1 MIFNRFKFI
10 LIVLL
15 ILNPFNTLF
24 LIFNP
29 NNNDFSEK
37 NSKSLDNSNLDI
49 AINKIDPRIFQIFN
63 TNDDEGMKVPVIISY
78 NYHDENFKDRL
89 EKNSDSLGY
98 NYKLIPAASIYS
110 SEKDILSIA
119 KSPIVKK
126 IFLDKKVYP
135 LSIEKKSLAH
145 ECYDPISPTPQFKPL
160 VNQSVNQIGAPYL
173 WDLNYNGSGTV
184 VAVLD
189 TGIDKT
195 HPDLNDLD
203 DNTISNDP
211 KVVNEVSFI
220 DYNFDGIIDEE
231 ANDKVGHGTHVAG
244 IISGTGEAS
253 NYKYKGVAPASNL
266 TNVKV
271 LSTYGGYDSWIIKGI
286 EYAALGADKLENTGD
301 EADII
306 SMSLGGSGY
315 VDEPMIMAVNAAWD
329 LNKTVVI
336 AAGNSG
342 DDFFTI
348 ESPGL
353 SSKAITVGAT
363 DQFDQIAKFSSRGP
377 SPDLSMGIDICA
389 PGVNILSTRADLP
402 ELSAI
407 EGNYTSNSGTS
418 MATPFVAGAVALLL
432 HSDPNLTPTT
442 IKTALMIS
450 AIDIGVSSYIQ
461 GAGRLDVYAA
471 YNLINEQSGIFGT
484 ELKRANIMNQI
495 EFDNFGIKGEF
506 ESPFYSDDL
515 GDWHKNN
522 TYGRRGSDLFET
534 FFALRYNMSQSQKFY
549 FSDDLIRIY
558 PRELRWLV
566 YNSTHKIAVDS
577 LLTPDENLKI
587 NILYEIFEDS
597 KWMRIS
603 FNITSLSSMNLE
615 NLNFYYYMD
624 PDVYSLSRMDDE
636 LDASDDGEFIQ
647 SINALVAND
656 TYYDESTH
664 PKWGFH
670 PNNYFGFSSFNNS
683 IAYEVNDYDDVYDNM
698 VDDTLSNNTYYHGDV
713 ALVQQWLN
721 TTLSPNNHTLLP
733 FIIAFGDNRTNFIDN
748 VNEAKNAPFFKL
760 EKSDIAIN
768 TLLISNPVYNA
779 TLTYLN
785 VSITNVGYS
794 SSSQFKVTT
803 FIDHVEINETEITGL
818 LSDEEIL
825 ISIPVIINGTGIH
838 NITIIANYSQGEF
851 ENATDNNRL
860 ERDVRV
866 ITSAL
871 VTIFP
876 QSPFDNPLNLKYAGQ
891 FLFWNCSI
899 LQGEYFSELKL
910 NKTGNGKNFISF
922 NGNPTSTDEI
932 AINAGIGQYFMNI
945 SVNIPKG
952 LTGNYQFKLQLLN
965 SSDIIYE
972 LPVEYELLGDIPLNL
987 FINQST
993 IEEAGPEDG
1002 DGIVEGDE
1010 YGCAEFLVQSNDT
1023 INTARD
1029 VFLIITAK
1037 NHSSINIMDY
1047 RVEIDYSI
1055 SPNACEWGSDDLDFI
1070 VPYNISDTYFAIW
1083 SVIFATVGH
1092 TDDYIPFFQG
1102 MLNYS
1107 IHQRTPGTPN
1117 LELKSA
1123 KFYDLVLYSDSD
1135 YVLEPGE
1142 TGYVEIHFRNIG
1154 GGSALQIFNTNIS
1167 CSDSRVIIH
1176 EPFFIFIFIIF
1187 PTTHIQWN
1195 GIDPGDYSRISSS
1208 FPFFTLA
1215 DSIPRGEVLHFT
1227 IDIEYCNVDGDKFE
1241 ETFQFK
1247 YTVPFVATF
1256 GDDDEDDDDD
1266 EYGAISIGMYY
1277 LIFLVISIISIII
1290 VVRRKSIKKRYLE
1303 SSY

>member
-1 MIFNRFKFI
+1 MIFNKFKSI

-24 LIFNP
+24 LIFIP
-29 NNNDFSEK
+29 NNDDFNEK

-49 AINKIDPRIFQIFN
+49 ATNKIDPRIFQILN
-63 TNDDEGMKVPVIISY
+63 NNDKEGMKVSVIISY
-78 NYHDENFKDRL
+78 NYNDEDFKDRL
-89 EKNSDSLGY
+89 EKNSDSFGY
-98 NYKLIPAASIYS
+98 NYKLIPATSIYS
-110 SEKDILSIA
+110 SKKEIFTIA
-119 KSPIVKK
+119 KSPIVKR

-145 ECYDPISPTPQFKPL
+145 EYYDAISPTHQFNPL
-160 VNQSVNQIGAPYL
+160 VNQSVNQIGAPHL

-203 DNTISNDP
+203 DNFITNDP
-211 KVVNEVSFI
+211 KIVNEVSFI
-220 DYNFDGIIDEE
+220 DYNFDGIIDED
-231 ANDKVGHGTHVAG
+231 ANDIVGHGTHVAG

-253 NYKYKGVAPASNL
+253 NNRYKGVAPASNL
-266 TNVKV
+266 LNVKV

-315 VDEPMIMAVNAAWD
+315 VDDLIVMAVNAAWD

-353 SSKAITVGAT
+353 SSKAITVSAT

-389 PGVNILSTRADLP
+389 PGVNIISTRANLS

-407 EGNYTSNSGTS
+407 DGNYTSKSGTS
-418 MATPFVAGAVALLL
+418 MATPFVAGVVALLL
-432 HSDPNLTPTT
+432 HSDPDLTPTT

-450 AIDIGVSSYIQ
+450 AIDLGVSSYIQ
-461 GAGRLDVYAA
+461 GAGRVDVYAA
-471 YNLINEQSGIFGT
+471 YNLINEQLGIFGT
-484 ELKRANIMNQI
+484 ELKRANLMNQI
-495 EFDNFGIKGEF
+495 EFDTFGIRGEF
-506 ESPFYSDDL
+506 ESPFYSNDL
-515 GDWHKNN
+515 GDWHRNG
-522 TYGRRGSDLFET
+522 TYGRPYSDLYQT
-534 FFALRYNMSQSQKFY
+534 LFAVRYKVSQSQKFY
-549 FSDDLIRIY
+549 LSDDLIRIY

-587 NILYEIFEDS
+587 NILFEIYDNS
-597 KWMRIS
+597 KWIRIS
-603 FNITSLSSMNLE
+603 FNITSLSSMNIE
-615 NLNFYYYMD
+615 NLKFYYYMD
-624 PDVYSLSRMDDE
+624 PDVYSLYSMDDE

-656 TYYDESTH
+656 TYYDETTH
-664 PKWGFH
+664 PKFGFH
-670 PNNYFGFSSFNNS
+670 PNNYFGLSSFNNS
-683 IAYEVNDYDDVYDNM
+683 IAYEVNDYYDAYYNM
-698 VDDTLSNNTYYHGDV
+698 VDDTLSNSTYYHGDV

-721 TTLSPNNHTLLP
+721 TTLSPNKHTLLP
-733 FIIAFGDNRTNFIDN
+733 LIIAFGDNRTNFIDN

-760 EKSDIAIN
+760 KKSDIAIN
-768 TLLISNPVYNA
+768 TLSIINPIYNA

-818 LSDEEIL
+818 SPDEEII

-851 ENATDNNRL
+851 EMATDNNKL
-860 ERDVRV
+860 ERNVRV

-871 VTIFP
+871 VTLFP

-899 LQGEYFSELKL
+899 LQGERFSELKL
-910 NKTGNGKNFISF
+910 NKTGSGKGFVSF
-922 NGNPTSTDEI
+922 NGNPSSTDEI
-932 AINAGIGQYFMNI
+932 AINPGIGQYFVNI

-965 SSDIIYE
+965 SSDMIYE
-972 LPVEYELLGDIPLNL
+972 ITVEYELLGDIPLNL
-987 FINQST
+987 FINQSS
-993 IEEAGPEDG
+993 IEEAVPEDG

-1010 YGCAEFLVQSNDT
+1010 YGKIEFLVQSNDT
-1023 INTARD
+1023 TTTVTD

-1047 RVEIDYSI
+1047 NVGIKFYI
-1055 SPNACEWGSDDLDFI
+1055 GPNASEWSYDDLDFT
-1070 VPYNISDTYFAIW
+1070 VPYNISNTNFAIW
-1083 SVIFATVGH
+1083 SVIFARVGY
-1092 TDDYIPFFQG
+1092 TDDYIPFYQG

-1107 IHQRTPGTPN
+1107 IHQRTPGTPD
-1117 LELKSA
+1117 LELNSVT
-1123 KFYDLVLYSDSD
+1123 FYDLLLYSDD
-1135 YVLEPGE
+1135 DLILEPGE
-1142 TGYVEIHFRNIG
+1142 TGYVEIIFRNIG
-1154 GGSALQIFNTNIS
+1154 DGSALQIFNTNIS
-1167 CSDSRVIIH
+1167 CSDSRVTIH
-1176 EPFFIFIFIIF
+1176 KPFFIFVIFAF

-1195 GIDPGDYSRISSS
+1195 GIDPGDISRISSS
-1208 FPFFTLA
+1208 LPFFTLS
-1215 DSIPRGEVLHFT
+1215 DSIRRGEILHFK
-1227 IDIEYCNVDGDKFE
+1227 IDIEYCNMDGDKFE
-1241 ETFQFK
+1241 ETFQFS
-1247 YTVPFVATF
+1247 YRVPSMVIV
-1256 GDDDEDDDDD
+1256 GDDDDEDEDDDA
-1266 EYGAISIGMYY
+1266 GVISIGNYY
-1277 LIFLVISIISIII
+1277 LIFLVIGIISIMI
-1290 VVRRKSIKKRYLE
+1290 VVRKKALTKDI
-1303 SSY
+1303 